1 MASAWTESGIN
12 WDDLSRSSIRD
23 VIRELYI
30 AVSERDFWV
39 RHFGS
44 GGFAKVE
51 ELAPIDYN
59 ATERHRTKDQ
69 VNFIVSALSNWLSE
83 SSAPTQIGND
93 TDYAK
98 SGYRGCFIDFESGSN
113 YEYTNYGNDNDFVN
127 DYYVPTMFGSVRENT
142 LIEDIQLGYSSFG
155 KQEFGNLETLLG
167 VDLSFIR
174 VYDNN
179 QSFRF
184 TYDMMQDIF
193 KVLNY
198 LTFVRRVTWRNG
210 GYSGKPAVTAISDFN
225 VALMLQGNDFVG
237 SNTFNAQRDN
247 LYNSVDC
254 NSNHDFI
261 TFNPRLSI
269 TASNTDTT
277 PFWKMIYGIA
287 RPACTFNNFDIVGL
301 NGDTFTTDFFEHKSA
316 IYNLDVAYD
325 SFDDVSYKTTWSLPS
340 RPLGHTIRDNALTQ
354 LVNESNGGANGDIN
368 INVTPQ
374 GTWVEN
380 GFGRIVDGE
389 IVDDVENAP
398 PAWNDPVI
406 QGNFIEQCMPLIN
419 FNKEGF
425 LNYYTEEAN

>member
-12 WDDLSRSSIRD
+12 WDDLSRTSIRD
-23 VIRELYI
+23 AVRELYI

-44 GGFAKVE
+44 GGYAKIE

-83 SSAPTQIGND
+83 SSAPRQIGND

-113 YEYTNYGNDNDFVN
+113 YEYTNYGNDSDFTG
-127 DYYVPTMFGSVRENT
+127 DYYPPRDRGGIRANT
-142 LIEDIQLGYSSFG
+142 NIEEIQLGYNSFG

-174 VYDNN
+174 AYDSN

-210 GYSGKPAVTAISDFN
+210 GYSGTPAVTAISDFN
-225 VALMLQGNDFVG
+225 VARMAQGAG
-237 SNTFNAQRDN
+237 SDSFNAVRDG
-247 LYNSVDC
+247 LYNNVNC
-254 NSNHDFI
+254 NSNPDFL
-261 TFNPRLSI
+261 TFNPALWI
-269 TASNTDTT
+269 TGYNRGTSPNWD
-277 PFWKMIYGIA
+277 MNSDY
-287 RPACTFNNFDIVGL
+287 CTFSNFDVLGL
-301 NGDTFTTDFFEHKSA
+301 DGATFDTDFFEHKSV
-316 IYNLDVAYD
+316 IYNLDFTYD
-325 SFDDVSYKTTWSLPS
+325 FFKDISYKSTFSLAS
-340 RPLGHTIRDNALTQ
+340 RPLGHTIRDNAITQ
-354 LVNESNGGANGDIN
+354 LTNETDGGANGNIN

-374 GTWVEN
+374 GSWVEN

-389 IVDDVENAP
+389 IDDSVETAP
-398 PAWNDPVI
+398 SWPNSPSNDDLD
-406 QGNFIEQCMPLIN
+406 GNFIEQCMPLIN

-425 LNYYTEEAN
+425 LKYYTEEAN